1 MTTKTSTRKQTD
13 RYFHLVKQFP
23 LKRIRDDAQLRA
35 AAAIVDTLLKEKLT
49 AAAEDYLDVLTDLI
63 ELYEDKHESIPDSSE
78 AEVLRELMRSNG
90 LSQLRLAEK
99 VGISQSTLSAV
110 LTGARSLTKG
120 QIVKLS
126 RLFNVSPA
134 AFLPAPRP
142 SRRK

>member
-1 MTTKTSTRKQTD
+1 MATNTSTRKQTD
-13 RYFHLVKQFP
+13 RYFDLVKQFP

-35 AAAIVDTLLKEKLT
+35 AAEIVDTLLKEKLT

-63 ELYEDKHESIPDSSE
+63 ELYEDQHEPIPDSSE

-99 VGISQSTLSAV
+99 VRISQSTLSAV
-110 LTGARSLTKG
+110 MTGARSFTKG

-134 AFLPAPRP
+134 AFLQVPRP